1 MENNECFLKKLCVL
15 EPLDHF
21 VGQTEPQTLNDEKLG
36 ASKDPPIWSFG
47 HLWRGNETD
56 LEICALKAEG
66 ITSFSVPCCGNE
78 RFLLSNHEFSK
89 FQEHYVV
96 EVKSGCSPRSS

>member
-1 MENNECFLKKLCVL
+1 MENNERFLKKLCVL

-21 VGQTEPQTLNDEKLG
+21 AGQTEPLTLNDEKLG
-36 ASKDPPIWSFG
+36 ASKDPPIWPFG

-66 ITSFSVPCCGNE
+66 ITL
-78 RFLLSNHEFSK
+78 FLFLA
-89 FQEHYVV
+89 V
-96 EVKSGCSPRSS
+96 EMNISYSAIMNLANSRNTTL